1 MAQKYD
7 AVVEVVRYN
16 EQGMV
21 ELARAYERRGPAFGD
36 RVLLTRSQLIER
48 LKSGKICFTGART
61 PMLAGTFKTVQ
72 RINLVNNSGKDYLVT
87 GEKAPTRDNLHLPLF

>member
-21 ELARAYERRGPAFGD
+21 ELARGYERRGPAFGD
-36 RVLLTRSQLIER
+36 RVLLTRAQLIER
-48 LKSGKICFTGART
+48 LKGGKTLLTGVRT
-61 PMLAGTFKTVQ
+61 PMMAGTFKTDQ
-72 RINLVNNSGKDYLVT
+72 RIQLVNNGGKEYLVT
-87 GEKAPTRDNLHLPLF
+87 GEKSPTRDNLQLPLF

>member
-1 MAQKYD
+1 MVQKYD

-36 RVLLTRSQLIER
+36 RVLLTRTQLIER
-48 LKSGKICFTGART
+48 LKSGKVCFTGVRT
-61 PMLAGTFKTVQ
+61 PMLAGTFTTVQ
-72 RINLVNNSGKDYLVT
+72 RIHLVNFSGKEYLVT
-87 GEKAPTRDNLHLPLF
+87 GEKAPSRDNLHLPLF